1 MLSQWL
7 TGYRAAAT
15 SSGRAAARQP
25 RRRGG
30 GLATVTQAAARQF
43 SGCAHVVVGPA
54 MLAGALARQR
64 VIGLQAQWVIVPN
77 VTEDDQIVSHR
88 MPPAGVVAEIM
99 RPPPS

>member
-1 MLSQWL
+1 M
-7 TGYRAAAT
+7 
-15 SSGRAAARQP
+15 
-25 RRRGG
+25 
-30 GLATVTQAAARQF
+30 TQAAARQF

-54 MLAGALARQR
+54 MLAGALAHER

-77 VTEDDQIVSHR
+77 VTADDQIVSHR